1 MKVAIMQPYFLPYIG
16 YWQLMA
22 AVDKFIVLDDVA
34 FIPRGWINRNRI
46 LVNGS
51 PYTFTLPVS
60 RSSQN
65 RRICEIERTNID
77 HWLHKF
83 RITLRQ
89 SYGRSP
95 HYKSTMAIL
104 DPILD
109 CQEPNLAR
117 FTLASLKAMANDLG
131 IATEIDTASN
141 RHPKQGLGGQ
151 DRIIDICR
159 QEGATCYINP
169 PGGVAIYDMDKFAEA
184 GIALKFISPNG
195 TNYPQATDRFV
206 PWLSIVDI
214 LMNIGLAN
222 TRSMVNELLLA

>member
-1 MKVAIMQPYFLPYIG
+1 MKIAIMQPYFLPYIG
-16 YWQLMA
+16 YWQLLA

-34 FIPRGWINRNRI
+34 FIPRGWIHRNRI

-65 RRICEIERTNID
+65 RRICEIERANIE

-89 SYGRSP
+89 SYGRTS

-104 DPILD
+104 GPILD

-117 FTLASLKAMANDLG
+117 FTLASLKAMANNLG
-131 IATEIDTASN
+131 ITTEIDTVSCS
-141 RHPKQGLGGQ
+141 HPKQGLGGQ

-169 PGGVAIYDMDKFAEA
+169 PSGVNLYDLDKFAGE
-184 GIALKFISPNG
+184 GIALKFIAPNG
-195 TNYPQATDRFV
+195 TSYPQPTDCFV

-214 LMNIGLAN
+214 LMNIGRDN
-222 TRSMVNELLLA
+222 TRIMIDDLLLA